1 MVQDLEDKVSGQ
13 ALETV
18 EAALAAA
25 QSQVTQLQSQLHQ
38 AQAKAA
44 GMSHAE
50 AHVTQLG
57 QQLQQQQA
65 ASEAQATAVAELSV
79 GFDRERASWQEERSS
94 LLSRAKV
101 SKTCSW
107 FLLDMHKH
115 DKPEALLNNN
125 SCLAPPGFTSQV
137 RNFTMTRQAPI
148 DAKHC
153 HLSTFLPKP

>member
-25 QSQVTQLQSQLHQ
+25 QRQVTQLQSQLHQ
-38 AQAKAA
+38 AQGKAA
-44 GMSHAE
+44 TMTHAE
-50 AHVTQLG
+50 AHVSQLHE
-57 QQLQQQQA
+57 QLQQQQA
-65 ASEAQATAVAELSV
+65 ASEAQATAVADLSG

-107 FLLDMHKH
+107 FS
-115 DKPEALLNNN
+115 P
-125 SCLAPPGFTSQV
+125 
-137 RNFTMTRQAPI
+137 
-148 DAKHC
+148 
-153 HLSTFLPKP
+153 